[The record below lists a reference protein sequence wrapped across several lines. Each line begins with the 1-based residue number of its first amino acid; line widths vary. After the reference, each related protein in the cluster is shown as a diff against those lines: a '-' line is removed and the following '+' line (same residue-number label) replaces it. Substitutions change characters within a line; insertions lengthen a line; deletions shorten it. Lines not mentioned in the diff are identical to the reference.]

1 VFLQCGEVSLLELS
15 CCDER
20 VAVSAA
26 AGCDV
31 NPLVTLAWSFRLSEP
46 VIARVRG
53 RDVRTSATLIG
64 PRAPPR
70 LLASLSAVQ

>member
-31 NPLVTLAWSFRLSEP
+31 NPLVTTLAWSFRLSEP

-53 RDVRTSATLIG
+53 RDVQTSATLIG
-64 PRAPPR
+64 PRSVGVIVDSR
-70 LLASLSAVQ
+70 VM